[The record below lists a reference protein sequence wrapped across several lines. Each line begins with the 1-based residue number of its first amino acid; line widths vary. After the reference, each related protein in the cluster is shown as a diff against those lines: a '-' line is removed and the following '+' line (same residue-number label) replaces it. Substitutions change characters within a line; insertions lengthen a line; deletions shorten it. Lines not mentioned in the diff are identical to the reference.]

1 MTNYTTILWDLD
13 GTIIDSAPG
22 VFESFHYTFKTLG
35 LPDVDDET
43 LRTFMGPPLSDTFSK
58 TLGFDAA
65 LTEKCLFTYRD
76 YYLNQGGALNCTL
89 YPGVLEVIAKSQAA
103 GVTNSLATSKGESGT
118 ILVGEHYDFLKHF
131 DVLGTASN
139 DRSRSVK
146 ADVISYAYE
155 ELKKIDADLSKVI
168 LIGDRIHDVEGARA
182 HGIEVCLVKW
192 GFGDEVEWTEADY
205 LVDNPK
211 QLETLLGL

>member
-1 MTNYTTILWDLD
+1 
-13 GTIIDSAPG
+13 
-22 VFESFHYTFKTLG
+22 
-35 LPDVDDET
+35 
-43 LRTFMGPPLSDTFSK
+43 MGPPLSDTFSK

-76 YYLNQGGALNCTL
+76 YYLNQGGALNCTV

-118 ILVGEHYDFLKHF
+118 ILVGEHYDFLKYF

-139 DRSRSVK
+139 DRSRSAK

-155 ELKKIDADLSKVI
+155 GLKKINADLTKVI
-168 LIGDRIHDVEGARA
+168 LIGDRIHDVEGARH

-192 GFGDEVEWTEADY
+192 GFGDEAEWAEADY
-205 LVDNPK
+205 LVSNT
-211 QLETLLGL
+211 QELEELLGL